1 MQKEL
6 AKNYDPKD
14 IEGRLYEKWLNKKYF
29 HAEVDKNKKPFTI
42 VIPPPNITGQLH
54 MGHALDNTM
63 QDILIRYKR
72 MQGYNALWQPGTDHA
87 SIATEVKIIEAL
99 KKEGIDKEELGREKF
114 LERAWEW
121 KNEYGGR
128 IISQLKKLGSSCDWD
143 RERFTMDEGCSK
155 AVEEVFVKL
164 YEKGWIYKGS
174 RIINWCPVCHTS
186 ISDAEVEYQDQAGH
200 FWHMKYPVVG
210 TDEFL
215 TFATTRPETMLGD
228 TAVAVNPEDERYSH
242 LIGKTVKVPFVD
254 REIPIVAD
262 NYVDK
267 EFGTGVV
274 KITPAH
280 DPNDF
285 EVGKRHNL
293 PEINIMNDDAT
304 INQNGG
310 KFAGMDRYEARKQIV
325 KEMDEM
331 GLLVKVE
338 DYSHNVGTH
347 DRCKTTIEPLIKQQ
361 WFVKMDE
368 LIQPAIEAVKSGDIE
383 LVPERMEKTY
393 FNWTDNIRD
402 WCISRQLWWGHRIP
416 AYYCDKCGK
425 VVVSKTAPTKCECG
439 HDHFTQDPDT
449 LDTWFSSALWPF
461 STLGWP
467 EKTEDL
473 NYFYP
478 TDVLVTGY
486 DIIFFW
492 VIRMIF
498 SGFEQMG
505 ERPFKTVLFHGLVRD
520 SQGRKMSKS
529 LGNGI
534 DPLEI
539 IDQYGADALRF
550 MLITGN
556 SIGNDMRFYI
566 ERVEAA
572 RNFANKV
579 WNASRFIM
587 MNMDQMEEAGMDSK
601 VSFVDPKTLTDADKW
616 ILSRANSLAKEV
628 TETLDKYDLGIA
640 AQKIYDFIWEELC
653 DWYIEM
659 VKPRL
664 YGDDQETKTS
674 AIYTLRSALTTALK
688 LLHPYMP
695 FVTEEIF
702 CTLKEKEGTLA
713 DNESI
718 MVSDWPVYDEA
729 FNFAKEEEAVELI
742 KEAVK
747 SIRNVRAEMNVA
759 PSRKATVIVVSEDAG
774 ARSIFEDSKVFFAT
788 LGYASEII
796 IQNDKTGIDSDAVS
810 IATSRATIY
819 IPFADLVDIE
829 KEIERLTKEKA
840 RLEGELKRVQGM
852 LSNPNFVNKAPEAK
866 LTEEKAKLEK
876 YTSMMDQV
884 TERLEHFSK

>member
-6 AKNYDPKD
+6 AKTYDPKD
-14 IEGRLYEKWLNKKYF
+14 IEERLYSKWLDKKYF
-29 HAEVDKNKKPFTI
+29 HAEVDKSKEPFTI
-42 VIPPPNITGQLH
+42 VMPPPNITGQLH

-87 SIATEVKIIEAL
+87 AIATEVKIIEQM
-99 KKEGIDKEELGREKF
+99 KKEGIEKEDLGREGF
-114 LERAWEW
+114 LERAWQW
-121 KNEYGGR
+121 KEEYGGR
-128 IISQLKKLGSSCDWD
+128 IIDQLKKLGSSCDWE

-155 AVEEVFVKL
+155 AVEEVFIKY
-164 YEKGWIYKGS
+164 YEKGLIYKGS
-174 RIINWCPVCHTS
+174 RIINWCPVCGTS

-200 FWHMKYPVVG
+200 FWHIKYPVVG

-215 TFATTRPETMLGD
+215 IFATTRPETMLGD
-228 TAVAVNPEDERYSH
+228 TAVAVHPEDERYAH

-254 REIPIVAD
+254 REIPIVGD
-262 NYVDK
+262 TYVDR

-304 INQNGG
+304 INALGG
-310 KFAGMDRYEARKQIV
+310 KFEDLDRYEARKQIV
-325 KEMDEM
+325 KELDEM
-331 GLLVKVE
+331 GLLVKIE
-338 DYSHNVGTH
+338 DHSHNVGTH

-368 LIQPAIEAVKSGDIE
+368 LIKPAIDSVKNGEIT
-383 LVPERMEKTY
+383 LIPERMEKIY
-393 FNWTDNIRD
+393 FNWTDNIKD

-416 AYYCDKCGK
+416 AYYCDKCGEF
-425 VVVSKTAPTKCECG
+425 VVAKEMPEKCKCG

-461 STLGWP
+461 STIGWP
-467 EKTEDL
+467 EDTEDL
-473 NYFYP
+473 KYFYP

-498 SGFEQMG
+498 SGFDMMKEK
-505 ERPFKTVLFHGLVRD
+505 PFKTVLFHGLVRD

-550 MLITGN
+550 TLITGN
-556 SIGNDMRFYI
+556 APGNDMRFYL
-566 ERVEAA
+566 ERVEAS

-587 MNMDQMEEAGMDSK
+587 MNMQQMEEAGK
-601 VSFVDPKTLTDADKW
+601 DPKVATIDMSTLTDADKW
-616 ILSRANSLAKEV
+616 ILSKANELSKDV
-628 TETLDKYDLGIA
+628 TESLDKFELGIA
-640 AQKIYDFIWEELC
+640 AQKIYDFIYDEFC

-664 YGDDQETKTS
+664 YGDDDSTKTT
-674 AIYTLRSALTTALK
+674 AIWTLRTVLTTALK

-695 FVTEEIF
+695 FITEEIF
-702 CTLKEKEGTLA
+702 CTLKDMEGISQT
-713 DNESI
+713 DESV
-718 MVSDWPVYDEA
+718 MVSDWPVFDEA
-729 FNFAKEEEAVELI
+729 MSFKTQEEAVELI

-747 SIRNVRAEMNVA
+747 GIRNVRTEMNVK
-759 PSRKATVIVVSEDAG
+759 PSRKATVYIVSENETV
-774 ARSIFEDSKVFFAT
+774 REIFTNSKVFFAT
-788 LGYASEII
+788 LGGASEVII
-796 IQNDKTGIDSDAVS
+796 RKDKTGIDEDAVS
-810 IATSRATIY
+810 AVIPNATIY
-819 IPFADLVDIE
+819 MPFADLVDIE
-829 KEIERLTKEKA
+829 KEIERLTKEKE
-840 RLEGELKRVQGM
+840 RLTGELKRVEGM
-852 LSNPNFVNKAPEAK
+852 LANEKFVSKAPEAK
-866 LTEEKAKLEK
+866 IAEEKAKLEK
-876 YTSMMDQV
+876 YTNMMEQV
-884 TERLEHFSK
+884 GERLAHFQK